1 MLFLVFKGEEVG
13 EGCLV
18 VCLGTSGRR
27 KLGMVPYIA
36 IIFMRFGLAGAK
48 RCGRRFKVINRG
60 WQCMLQKGDSYRD
73 ERFSLCNT
81 TVLKSYFKS
90 YCVSFHYMT
99 AVLPVLYL

>member
-60 WQCMLQKGDSYRD
+60 GNACSKRETLTGMRGSPYVIL
-73 ERFSLCNT
+73 
-81 TVLKSYFKS
+81 
-90 YCVSFHYMT
+90 
-99 AVLPVLYL
+99 LY